1 VDRKINILLADRNR
15 HVRNFLQRELAGEGY
30 QVILAAEDRELLHL
44 LHSDHL
50 PDLLILDPDLP
61 SYSTKA
67 ELLDLLHSHYPD
79 LPIVVYTLTSDDR
92 NYAEMAGVVGCLE
105 KGEDIG
111 FLKKLI
117 AEVIQKYTERL

>member
-1 VDRKINILLADRNR
+1 VDRKIKILLADRNR

-30 QVILAAEDRELLHL
+30 QVRLAAEDRELLHL
-44 LHSDHL
+44 LQNDHL

-67 ELLDLLHSHYPD
+67 ELLALLHSHYPS
-79 LPIVVYTLTSDDR
+79 LPILIYSLLNDDR
-92 NYAEMAGVVGCLE
+92 KYGEMSGVVGCLE

-117 AEVIQKYTERL
+117 AEVIQK

>member
-1 VDRKINILLADRNR
+1 MDRKINILLADRNR
-15 HVRNFLQRELAGEGY
+15 HVRTFLQRELAGEGY

-44 LHSDHL
+44 LQTDHL

-67 ELLDLLHSHYPD
+67 ELLALLHFQYPS
-79 LPIVVYTLTSDDR
+79 LPILIYSLLNDDR
-92 NYAEMAGVVGCLE
+92 KYGEMSGVVGCLE

-111 FLKKLI
+111 FLKRLI
-117 AEVIQKYTERL
+117 AEVIHR